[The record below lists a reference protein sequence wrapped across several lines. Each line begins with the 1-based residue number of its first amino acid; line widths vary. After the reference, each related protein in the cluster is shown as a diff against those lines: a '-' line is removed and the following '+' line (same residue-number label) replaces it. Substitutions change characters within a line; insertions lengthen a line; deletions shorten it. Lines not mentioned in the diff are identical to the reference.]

1 MLVSLKL
8 PAVADKRR
16 FGGQGE
22 HFRLLGY
29 PVVVHALRVFSVTHE
44 AADVDTAFNFVFV
57 SDHADNRNRLTRPL
71 LLFQHLVAVRLH
83 PLDLADV
90 YVTGAN
96 RGKAHSLHLRG
107 FGRVSVGGHAAR
119 IQV

>member
-8 PAVADKRR
+8 TAIADKRR

-44 AADVDTAFNFVFV
+44 AADIDTAFNFVFV
-57 SDHADNRNRLTRPL
+57 TDYANDRNMLTRPL
-71 LLFQHLVAVRLH
+71 LLFQNLVAVGLN
-83 PLDLADV
+83 PLDLANIDFAA
-90 YVTGAN
+90 AN
-96 RGKAHSLHLRG
+96 SLQAHHFQLLG
-107 FGRVSVGGHAAR
+107 FG
-119 IQV
+119 